1 MTLAFSAPVTTSYPA
16 VPLSLQV
23 GQYRS
28 TLADGAVAVD
38 LRDADTRIADG
49 PLMGAIALDVTE
61 ALDLLAP
68 DSPSRLRGATVDAR
82 WVLISDDGYDA
93 EMLAWHLQA
102 RGVHGARFVVGGHAA
117 LRSAH
122 INGPVGDDL
131 LDMFD
136 AH

>member
-1 MTLAFSAPVTTSYPA
+1 MTLAFAAPVTTSYTA

-28 TLADGAVAVD
+28 ALADGAVAVD
-38 LRDADTRIADG
+38 LRDARTRIAEG
-49 PLMGAIALDVTE
+49 PLMGAIALDVAE

-68 DSPSRLRGATVDAR
+68 DSSNRLRGATADAR
-82 WVLISDDGYDA
+82 WVLISADGYDA

-102 RGVHGARFVVGGHAA
+102 RGVQGARFVVGGHAA

-122 INGPVGDDL
+122 INGAVGDSL
-131 LDMFD
+131 LEMFD